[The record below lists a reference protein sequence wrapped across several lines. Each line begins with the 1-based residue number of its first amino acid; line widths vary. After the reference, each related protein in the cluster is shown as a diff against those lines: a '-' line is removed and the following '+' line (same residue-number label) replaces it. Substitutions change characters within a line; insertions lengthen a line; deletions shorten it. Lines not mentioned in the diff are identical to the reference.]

1 MTAIIPW
8 HCVVPAFSQR
18 PGCRTFQN
26 QDYAYEIEQ
35 KYGRSPEDIFA
46 SAYYMTRPD
55 SFFEFYRA
63 EVLEKD
69 WKPSESCYA
78 LKKLEDAGKIQCIL
92 SDNIFDLEKR
102 AGCSNVLSL
111 RGSIYQ
117 NRCPKCGQEYPM
129 EYIRDSKKTPRC
141 RNCNNVVRPGVTLYR
156 RTAGQPSDFTGSD
169 RSRKSRS
176 ASFARNKIIFGCVL
190 KLCQIF

>member
-1 MTAIIPW
+1 MGEKYEYLKKVLDDSHYTVALCGSGIL
-8 HCVVPAFSQR
+8 AET
-18 PGCRTFQN
+18 GCRTFQN

-46 SAYYMTRPD
+46 SAYYMTRPN

-102 AGCSNVLSL
+102 AGCNNVLSL

-141 RNCNNVVRPGVTLYR
+141 RNCNNVVRPGVTLYGEQLDSHL
-156 RTAGQPSDFTGSD
+156 TSLAATE
-169 RSRKSRS
+169 
-176 ASFARNKIIFGCVL
+176 V
-190 KLCQIF
+190 

>member
-1 MTAIIPW
+1 MGEKYEYLKKVLDDSHYTVALCGSGIL
-8 HCVVPAFSQR
+8 AET
-18 PGCRTFQN
+18 GCRTFQN

-102 AGCSNVLSL
+102 AGCRQCAQFAGEHLSEPL
-111 RGSIYQ
+111 SEMRTGISDGIYPGFK
-117 NRCPKCGQEYPM
+117 RH
-129 EYIRDSKKTPRC
+129 RD
-141 RNCNNVVRPGVTLYR
+141 
-156 RTAGQPSDFTGSD
+156 AGTVIMWYVP
-169 RSRKSRS
+169 
-176 ASFARNKIIFGCVL
+176 V
-190 KLCQIF
+190 

>member
-1 MTAIIPW
+1 MHTLAFFGMLIPRMMRLRGEKYEYLKKVLDDS
-8 HCVVPAFSQR
+8 HYTVALCGSGILAET
-18 PGCRTFQN
+18 GCRTFQN

-92 SDNIFDLEKR
+92 SDNTLDLSCIFQFFQCIT
-102 AGCSNVLSL
+102 G
-111 RGSIYQ
+111 
-117 NRCPKCGQEYPM
+117 
-129 EYIRDSKKTPRC
+129 RC
-141 RNCNNVVRPGVTLYR
+141 RKDPVYFKR
-156 RTAGQPSDFTGSD
+156 
-169 RSRKSRS
+169 
-176 ASFARNKIIFGCVL
+176 
-190 KLCQIF
+190 

>member
-1 MTAIIPW
+1 MGEKYEYLKKVLDDSHYTVALCGSGIL
-8 HCVVPAFSQR
+8 AET
-18 PGCRTFQN
+18 GCRTFQN

-63 EVLEKD
+63 EVLKKD

-102 AGCSNVLSL
+102 AGCSKCAQFDE
-111 RGSIYQ
+111 GASI
-117 NRCPKCGQEYPM
+117 
-129 EYIRDSKKTPRC
+129 
-141 RNCNNVVRPGVTLYR
+141 
-156 RTAGQPSDFTGSD
+156 RTAVRNAD
-169 RSRKSRS
+169 RNIRWNISGIPKRHRD
-176 ASFARNKIIFGCVL
+176 AGTVIMWYVPV
-190 KLCQIF
+190 

>member
-1 MTAIIPW
+1 MGEKYEYLKKVLDDSHYTVALCGSGIL
-8 HCVVPAFSQR
+8 AET
-18 PGCRTFQN
+18 GCRTFQN

-78 LKKLEDAGKIQCIL
+78 LKKLEDAGK
-92 SDNIFDLEKR
+92 
-102 AGCSNVLSL
+102 
-111 RGSIYQ
+111 
-117 NRCPKCGQEYPM
+117 
-129 EYIRDSKKTPRC
+129 
-141 RNCNNVVRPGVTLYR
+141 
-156 RTAGQPSDFTGSD
+156 
-169 RSRKSRS
+169 RKSRS

>member
-1 MTAIIPW
+1 MGEKYEYLKKVLDDSHYTVALCGSGIL
-8 HCVVPAFSQR
+8 AET
-18 PGCRTFQN
+18 GCRTFQN

-129 EYIRDSKKTPRC
+129 S
-141 RNCNNVVRPGVTLYR
+141 LR
-156 RTAGQPSDFTGSD
+156 RTAGQPSDITGSD

>member
-1 MTAIIPW
+1 
-8 HCVVPAFSQR
+8 
-18 PGCRTFQN
+18 
-26 QDYAYEIEQ
+26 
-35 KYGRSPEDIFA
+35 
-46 SAYYMTRPD
+46 MTRPD

-141 RNCNNVVRPGVTLYR
+141 RNCNNVVRPGVTLYGEQLDSHL
-156 RTAGQPSDFTGSD
+156 TSLAATEVEKAEVLLLLGTKLSSDVYSNYVKFFEGEQIVVIHEKEHYTDCKADMVIYDQPGKVLSNLGYDF
-169 RSRKSRS
+169 
-176 ASFARNKIIFGCVL
+176 
-190 KLCQIF
+190 

>member
-1 MTAIIPW
+1 MGEKYEYLKKVLDDSHYTVALCGSGIL
-8 HCVVPAFSQR
+8 AET
-18 PGCRTFQN
+18 GCRTFQN

-78 LKKLEDAGKIQCIL
+78 LKKLEFAVEVGEEYGVQIYISTDMSADRQKEVVEHLHGRAKLDFCTIDPIFSNSGAAPKMIQSLGGNYIGRYRLRDALADREG
-92 SDNIFDLEKR
+92 F
-102 AGCSNVLSL
+102 
-111 RGSIYQ
+111 
-117 NRCPKCGQEYPM
+117 
-129 EYIRDSKKTPRC
+129 
-141 RNCNNVVRPGVTLYR
+141 VTREQSGPAL
-156 RTAGQPSDFTGSD
+156 
-169 RSRKSRS
+169 
-176 ASFARNKIIFGCVL
+176 
-190 KLCQIF
+190 

>member
-1 MTAIIPW
+1 MGEKYEYLKKVLDDSHYTVALCGSGIL
-8 HCVVPAFSQR
+8 AET
-18 PGCRTFQN
+18 GCRTFQN

-78 LKKLEDAGKIQCIL
+78 LKKLEDAGKIQCICRMQQCAQFAGEHL
-92 SDNIFDLEKR
+92 SEP
-102 AGCSNVLSL
+102 LSEM
-111 RGSIYQ
+111 RTGISDGIY
-117 NRCPKCGQEYPM
+117 
-129 EYIRDSKKTPRC
+129 
-141 RNCNNVVRPGVTLYR
+141 PGFQKD
-156 RTAGQPSDFTGSD
+156 TAMPE
-169 RSRKSRS
+169 
-176 ASFARNKIIFGCVL
+176 L
-190 KLCQIF
+190 

>member
-1 MTAIIPW
+1 MGEKYEYLKKVLDDSHYTVALCGSGIL
-8 HCVVPAFSQR
+8 AET
-18 PGCRTFQN
+18 GCRTFQN

-102 AGCSNVLSL
+102 AGC
-111 RGSIYQ
+111 
-117 NRCPKCGQEYPM
+117 
-129 EYIRDSKKTPRC
+129 
-141 RNCNNVVRPGVTLYR
+141 
-156 RTAGQPSDFTGSD
+156 TGSD

>member
-1 MTAIIPW
+1 MGEKYEYLKKVLDDSHYTVALCGSGIL
-8 HCVVPAFSQR
+8 AET
-18 PGCRTFQN
+18 GCRTFQN

-111 RGSIYQ
+111 RGSI
-117 NRCPKCGQEYPM
+117 
-129 EYIRDSKKTPRC
+129 
-141 RNCNNVVRPGVTLYR
+141 
-156 RTAGQPSDFTGSD
+156 RTAVRNAD
-169 RSRKSRS
+169 RNIRWNISGIPKRHRD
-176 ASFARNKIIFGCVL
+176 AGTVIMWYVPV
-190 KLCQIF
+190 

>member
-1 MTAIIPW
+1 MGEKYEYLKKVLDDSHYTVALCGSGIL
-8 HCVVPAFSQR
+8 AET
-18 PGCRTFQN
+18 GCRTFQN

-63 EVLEKD
+63 EVLKKD

-102 AGCSNVLSL
+102 AGSH
-111 RGSIYQ
+111 
-117 NRCPKCGQEYPM
+117 
-129 EYIRDSKKTPRC
+129 
-141 RNCNNVVRPGVTLYR
+141 
-156 RTAGQPSDFTGSD
+156 A
-169 RSRKSRS
+169 
-176 ASFARNKIIFGCVL
+176 
-190 KLCQIF
+190 

>member
-1 MTAIIPW
+1 MGEKYEYLKKVLDDSHYTVALCGSGIL
-8 HCVVPAFSQR
+8 AET
-18 PGCRTFQN
+18 GCRTFQN

-78 LKKLEDAGKIQCIL
+78 LKNWKM
-92 SDNIFDLEKR
+92 
-102 AGCSNVLSL
+102 
-111 RGSIYQ
+111 
-117 NRCPKCGQEYPM
+117 QE
-129 EYIRDSKKTPRC
+129 
-141 RNCNNVVRPGVTLYR
+141 
-156 RTAGQPSDFTGSD
+156 
-169 RSRKSRS
+169 RSSV
-176 ASFARNKIIFGCVL
+176 F
-190 KLCQIF
+190 